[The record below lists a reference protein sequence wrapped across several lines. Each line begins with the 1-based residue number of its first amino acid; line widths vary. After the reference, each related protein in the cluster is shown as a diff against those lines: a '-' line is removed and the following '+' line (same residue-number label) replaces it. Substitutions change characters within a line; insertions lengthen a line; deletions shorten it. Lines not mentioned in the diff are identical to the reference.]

1 MPKALPK
8 GAAPKFFV
16 HNPDTMDRHDY
27 KDVYAYIEHSA
38 NNGFY
43 IVQGFDVSQWFKGIK
58 QSFFASV
65 HHMATTIPMLRLF
78 APRVVLNG
86 ATTTLEVATLTVQ
99 AHIAALLK
107 YLLLSDNYDLNSLR
121 HDGRTVIDMD
131 HVFARLKALYPAQA
145 PEIVK
150 TIEPGFAA
158 VLAGTVPNAHDLI
171 KVIDTLLNDKEPTT
185 PVI

>member
-1 MPKALPK
+1 
-8 GAAPKFFV
+8 
-16 HNPDTMDRHDY
+16 
-27 KDVYAYIEHSA
+27 
-38 NNGFY
+38 
-43 IVQGFDVSQWFKGIK
+43 
-58 QSFFASV
+58 
-65 HHMATTIPMLRLF
+65 MATTIPMLRLF

-145 PEIVK
+145 ADIRK

-158 VLAGTVPNAHDLI
+158 VLAGTDPNAHDLI
-171 KVIDTLLNDKEPTT
+171 KVIDTLLNDKEPKDE
-185 PVI
+185 VI